1 MSESDNSA
9 LLRIEKLEVVYHH
22 VSTAVQGVSLEVR
35 KNQIVTLL
43 GTNGAGKT
51 TTLRAVSG
59 FLGIDNAKVTDGYI
73 EFGGKKIHDQ
83 APSVTTRDGIV
94 LVPEHGKVFDNM
106 TVEEN
111 LQICSFGRERAN
123 KREKTI
129 EWVFRYFPVLTT
141 LRNRLAGY
149 LSGGERQML
158 TLAAALLCR
167 PQLLLVDELSLGLA
181 PIVVKELM
189 AVLKTIRDDQG
200 LGILLVEQNALA
212 ALEIA
217 DYGYVIENG
226 RIVYSGDRDKL
237 TSHADIREFYL
248 GSGDRDSRKSYR
260 DVKQYR
266 RTRRWYG

>member
-1 MSESDNSA
+1 MSGSDNSA
-9 LLRIEKLEVVYHH
+9 LLKIEKLEVVYHR

-35 KNQIVTLL
+35 NNQIVTLL

-59 FLGIDNAKVTDGYI
+59 FLGIDDAKVTDGYI
-73 EFGGKKIHDQ
+73 AFMGKKIQDQ
-83 APSVTTRDGIV
+83 PPSVTTREGIV

-111 LQICSFGRERAN
+111 LQICASGRQSAKER
-123 KREKTI
+123 EELI
-129 EWVFRYFPVLTT
+129 ESVLRYFPVLTK
-141 LRNRLAGY
+141 LRNRVAGY

-158 TLAAALLCR
+158 TLSAALLCR
-167 PQLLLVDELSLGLA
+167 PRLLLVDELSLGLA

-189 AVLKTIRDDQG
+189 AVIKSIRDDQG

-226 RIVYSGDRDKL
+226 RIVYSGDREKL
-237 TSHADIREFYL
+237 TNHADIREFYL
-248 GSGDRDSRKSYR
+248 GSGDRESRKSYR